1 MNRHLV
7 LVALLALSTFLSL
20 ANAAGPAC
28 AAKRIDIES
37 QLSEAKARGR
47 SQQVAGLNRALRAN
61 EANCTDESLA
71 KDREARIQK
80 ARRELAQRENDLA
93 SAERAGSGK
102 KIEKRRAKLEEAR
115 RELAD
120 AEKPL
125 AE

>member
-28 AAKRIDIES
+28 AAKRMDIES

-47 SQQVAGLNRALRAN
+47 SQQVAGLNKALRAN
-61 EANCTDESLA
+61 AANCTDESLA

-80 ARRELAQRENDLA
+80 ARRELAQREKDLA
-93 SAERAGSGK
+93 AAERAGSAK
-102 KIEKRRAKLEEAR
+102 KIEKRRTKLEEAR